1 MEAHQEAIQ
10 ECEKDIDAQWKF
22 HLAKVKEITSD
33 QVDDLVKSVA
43 SGKSYFKLKITRIV
57 NQWVESMD

>member
-1 MEAHQEAIQ
+1 MEAHQEEIQ
-10 ECEKDIDAQWKF
+10 ECEKDIDAQWKS

-43 SGKSYFKLKITRIV
+43 SGRSYFIT
-57 NQWVESMD
+57 